1 MTLHCEIPPKPVC
14 VPTIMSDKTFPLTSR
29 GNKRPSWSEKTSN
42 SYLKKTRDSRKIEIE
57 KKLRG
62 ISLANREVWWFE
74 GECHPID
81 PRIEHLLP
89 SWWRCLGMF
98 GLAGKMP
105 LEVGFESLPGCP
117 LSCMLVVWKGEVSVS
132 RFAII
137 DSHSSG
143 IPSPFKLFLQ

>member
-14 VPTIMSDKTFPLTSR
+14 VPIIMSDKTFPLTSR
-29 GNKRPSWSEKTSN
+29 GNKRQGWSEKTSN
-42 SYLKKTRDSRKIEIE
+42 SYLKNKRFKKNRNR

-98 GLAGKMP
+98 GLVGKMP
-105 LEVGFESLPGCP
+105 LGVGFESLPGCP

-132 RFAII
+132 CFAII
-137 DSHSSG
+137 DIHSG